1 MSTRNPWLKFKAL
14 LQGEGRAVVNVI
26 SNNGDGTSTVQT
38 RSGVNIKVKGEGVA
52 AGSKAMIEG
61 GELRYE
67 VPNLT
72 SSVVEV

>member
-14 LQGEGRAVVNVI
+14 LQGEGRAVVTVI

-52 AGSKAMIEG
+52 SGSKAMIEG

>member
-14 LQGEGRAVVNVI
+14 LQGEGRAVVTVV

-38 RSGVNIKVKGEGVA
+38 RSGIDIKVKGESVA
-52 AGSKAMIEG
+52 PAAKAMIEG

>member
-1 MSTRNPWLKFKAL
+1 MSTRNPWIKFKAL
-14 LQGEGRAVVNVI
+14 LAGEGRAVVTVT

-38 RSGVNIKVKGEGVA
+38 RSGISIKVKGESVA
-52 AGSKAMIEG
+52 SGAKAMIEG

-72 SSVVEV
+72 SSVIEV

>member
-14 LQGEGRAVVNVI
+14 LQGEGRAVVTVI

-38 RSGVNIKVKGEGVA
+38 RSGISIKVKGESVA
-52 AGSKAMIEG
+52 SDAKAMIEG

-72 SSVVEV
+72 RSVVEV

>member
-1 MSTRNPWLKFKAL
+1 MSTRNPWIKFKSL
-14 LQGEGRAVVNVI
+14 LQGEGRAVVTVTT
-26 SNNGDGTSTVQT
+26 NNGDGTSTVTT
-38 RSGVNIKVKGEGVA
+38 RNGVAIKVKGETVA
-52 AGSKAMIEG
+52 PGAKAMIEG

>member
-1 MSTRNPWLKFKAL
+1 MSTANPWIKFKRL
-14 LQGEGRAVVNVI
+14 LQGEGRAVVTVT
-26 SNNGDGTSTVQT
+26 SNNGDGTSTVVT
-38 RSGVNIKVKGEGVA
+38 RNGVSINVKGEGVA
-52 AGSKAMIEG
+52 PGSKAMIEG

>member
-1 MSTRNPWLKFKAL
+1 MSTRNPWIKFKAL
-14 LQGEGRAVVNVI
+14 LAGEGRAVVTVTT
-26 SNNGDGTSTVQT
+26 NNGDGTSTVTT
-38 RSGVNIKVKGEGVA
+38 RGGVSIKVKGESVA
-52 AGSKAMIEG
+52 PGSKAMIEG

>member
-1 MSTRNPWLKFKAL
+1 MSTRNPWVKFRAL
-14 LQGEGRAVVNVI
+14 LQGEGRTVVTVQ

-38 RSGVNIKVKGEGVA
+38 RDGTSFKVKGESVEA
-52 AGSKAMIEG
+52 AKMAMIEG

-67 VPNLT
+67 VPSLA